1 MSIFKAREWWST
13 KVDGG
18 EELDGACMAVG
29 NIDNEADGSDKI
41 VLGGFSGTVRIYK
54 PTARGFKPNNIK
66 CEQHL
71 GAPILQ
77 VGIGVY
83 SSSSAKDMQL
93 AVLNPRRLLVFSVAA
108 CSTQDADGSTD
119 TYYQLSILYKHTLTR
134 SAYNFTQG
142 SFGNAQGRDYI
153 AVQSLD
159 GELTIIEQEQI
170 VFSKFLPNFLVP
182 GPLCYIPYPTDSFV
196 TVNSQFICEAFRFS
210 LLASSSSG
218 GLAQADDKDK
228 EAKRAKADWALNL
241 GESATS
247 ICVARHSSELKEKI
261 SEVIVLGERSIFWIK
276 DNGQLRT
283 TKRLDYSPLCMKA
296 YHVKSPTQPGA
307 CQYLMVGATSG
318 QIMIYGHD
326 LQLVWGA
333 CLDIT
338 PVGLCVGTM
347 GKVKGLVT
355 SVSDVGE
362 VCVSYMGTDPPAAV
376 VNTAEKKQLNYEGM
390 DEEHRQLLSVIRESG
405 AARKGEPTDQLI
417 LRAQVP
423 NQLDGGHTDR
433 GWEAIQV
440 TVKLFVSYTG
450 TDALEDVIL
459 MVSAPEQFQCSVNTT
474 TLHSVTAGGTP
485 RTVPLVFTVANPALP
500 TDIRVTI
507 SASYQSRAGDP
518 RVAFADI
525 SLPLCLCGKAVPPIK
540 NGAYKMTVDTNRDPV
555 SLPALFEDLVPA
567 ESSNALP
574 NVLSFLYH
582 SGVDATIIVSKN
594 AGRYR
599 VQSGSLEALWL
610 VTQQLSDRLSTHL
623 SAASSPSDE
632 PFEIGYSEELE
643 EPMRFYG
650 SVIDLHFEARLALK
664 AIHEELE
671 KSASQFR
678 SIQKRLLVR
687 FKDRNPAPLN
697 ELDSLLNLSYTRI
710 TEGAARGEAAEA
722 LLKTASDKLQ
732 LTTRLILLILRL
744 RFRLDTETFEVLE
757 RHWSPVVEDTP
768 DQGWEESTELSL
780 SVLLKTSLGKGGA
793 KEAAAMPQGPT
804 AMLKDTVKLKRLMA
818 NVCERLA
825 AR

>member
-1 MSIFKAREWWST
+1 
-13 KVDGG
+13 
-18 EELDGACMAVG
+18 
-29 NIDNEADGSDKI
+29 
-41 VLGGFSGTVRIYK
+41 
-54 PTARGFKPNNIK
+54 
-66 CEQHL
+66 
-71 GAPILQ
+71 
-77 VGIGVY
+77 
-83 SSSSAKDMQL
+83 
-93 AVLNPRRLLVFSVAA
+93 
-108 CSTQDADGSTD
+108 
-119 TYYQLSILYKHTLTR
+119 
-134 SAYNFTQG
+134 
-142 SFGNAQGRDYI
+142 
-153 AVQSLD
+153 
-159 GELTIIEQEQI
+159 
-170 VFSKFLPNFLVP
+170 
-182 GPLCYIPYPTDSFV
+182 
-196 TVNSQFICEAFRFS
+196 
-210 LLASSSSG
+210 
-218 GLAQADDKDK
+218 
-228 EAKRAKADWALNL
+228 
-241 GESATS
+241 
-247 ICVARHSSELKEKI
+247 
-261 SEVIVLGERSIFWIK
+261 
-276 DNGQLRT
+276 
-283 TKRLDYSPLCMKA
+283 
-296 YHVKSPTQPGA
+296 
-307 CQYLMVGATSG
+307 
-318 QIMIYGHD
+318 
-326 LQLVWGA
+326 
-333 CLDIT
+333 
-338 PVGLCVGTM
+338 
-347 GKVKGLVT
+347 
-355 SVSDVGE
+355 
-362 VCVSYMGTDPPAAV
+362 MGTDPPAAV

-390 DEEHRQLLSVIRESG
+390 DEEHRQLLSVIRESGAARKGEPTDQLILRAQFLSVIRKSG

-599 VQSGSLEALWL
+599 VQSGSLEVDATIIVSKNAGRYRVQSGSLEALWL
-610 VTQQLSDRLSTHL
+610 VTQQLSDRLSTHLSAASSPSDEPFELSDRLSTHL

-664 AIHEELE
+664 AIHE
-671 KSASQFR
+671 
-678 SIQKRLLVR
+678 
-687 FKDRNPAPLN
+687 
-697 ELDSLLNLSYTRI
+697 
-710 TEGAARGEAAEA
+710 
-722 LLKTASDKLQ
+722 
-732 LTTRLILLILRL
+732 
-744 RFRLDTETFEVLE
+744 
-757 RHWSPVVEDTP
+757 
-768 DQGWEESTELSL
+768 
-780 SVLLKTSLGKGGA
+780 
-793 KEAAAMPQGPT
+793 
-804 AMLKDTVKLKRLMA
+804 
-818 NVCERLA
+818 
-825 AR
+825 